1 MEITVGSGPA
11 ASATFANNTFTVA
24 GSGTGITGTA
34 DGLNF
39 VYQPLS
45 GDGTIIA
52 RVVSVQGSAQ
62 AGVMIRETLD
72 GDATEGTTYYQQPYI
87 YFCDRSSTG
96 ASFSTWGNANGTL
109 PYWVELVRS
118 GNTIN
123 SYYSPD
129 GVNWAQNGPSQTVT
143 MAQSVYI
150 GLAVSSENS
159 SSLATA
165 TFDNVSVSAPGSGSP
180 APVITSLSAT
190 TGPVGSQVIISGFWF
205 GVTQGGSLVNLNG
218 TPVTINTWNATS
230 INITIP
236 TGATSGPLVVSVAP
250 SMNDSNPVVFEVTSQ
265 PLPTPWLDQ
274 DVGLVGAAGSATY
287 ASGIFTVNGAGT
299 GITGTADGMHFVYQP
314 LSGDGTIIARVVS
327 VQGSAQAG
335 VMIRET
341 LDGDATEGTTY
352 YQQPYIY
359 FCDRSSTGASF
370 STWGNANG
378 TLPYWV
384 ELVRSG
390 NTINSYYSPDGVNWA
405 QNGPSQTVTMAQSVY
420 IGLAVSSENSS
431 SLATATFDNVSVS
444 APGSGSPAPVITS
457 LSATTGPV
465 GSQVIIS
472 GFWFGVTQ
480 GGSLVNLNG
489 TPVTINTWNATSINI
504 TIPTG
509 ATSGPLVVSVAP
521 SMNDSNPVVFEVTS
535 QPLPTPWLDQDVGLV
550 GAAGSATYA
559 SGIFTV
565 NGAGT
570 GITGTADG
578 MHFVYQP
585 LSGDGTIIARV
596 VSVQGSAQAG
606 VMIRETLSANSTNAA
621 TLYQQSYI
629 YFCDRP
635 STGASVS
642 TWGNANGTLPYWVE
656 LVRSGNTISSFYSP
670 DGVNWTQNGSSQT
683 VTMAQ
688 NVYIGL
694 AVSSENSSSLA
705 TATFDNVSISSNSGS
720 SSNPVITSLSP
731 TSGSVGSSIT
741 ITGTN
746 FGSTQ
751 GSSAVTFNGT
761 IATPTGWSSTG
772 IVALVPPGATTGN
785 VVVTVSGVTSNGSSF
800 TVVSTIPTPSITSLF
815 PSSAPVG
822 ATVLINGNNF
832 GSSGIVNFNGVS
844 APTASWSSSLIF
856 ATVPLG
862 ATSGNVVVVT
872 DYISSAGTA
881 FLVIPPANP
890 SGISVNSGVSGASV
904 TITGSGFG
912 SSQSSAAGNLVFNG
926 ANALVTSWSDG
937 SINAQI
943 PTGAAPGLG
952 AVTVT
957 LGGVAKNS
965 FPFTVIPSLAPT
977 PGGASSG
984 GYVVIAGADL
994 GTSQG
999 SSSLSFGGLAPQ
1011 VINWNSTTVVA
1022 QIPSSLQ
1029 GGTFAV
1035 SIIAGGIT
1043 TNFVNYTVNPGVTTI
1058 SPAAGQVGTTVT
1070 ITGTSLGNSGSIAFN
1085 GVSASTQSWTNTA
1098 VTAQVPSGATSGPV
1112 VMTSSGIQTNP
1123 INFTVLPAPNP
1134 LTSIVI
1140 QPASASMLVGDTR
1153 NLLGVDNNGNTAT
1166 GATWTVDNSS
1176 LASISTDVP
1185 PILTALSA
1193 GTINLTAT
1201 YQGVTAQA
1209 TWTISSAPLAI
1220 GTAQWSL
1227 PADGLNVQQ
1236 IVPAIPVPGGVADL
1250 FSIEYGSND
1259 APPYLVRAVSI
1270 DGSPVWSSQVPTL
1283 LSNQMADASGGLVVL
1298 TGNSQIIKFDA
1309 TTGQQDWEY
1318 SGNSE
1323 QSPSLMAVHPNGAV
1337 FVNEITNLGQ
1347 TAPEAVASANQILAL
1362 DDATGQTRFA
1372 VSVPQSYIMYS
1383 YNGQPYSGGG
1393 PQASEVGPMTIMP
1406 DGTTVFE
1413 VAVRNVTADEE
1424 SCSPVCL
1431 ETFSDQ
1437 ESLYLVTVQT
1447 DGASGSQALD
1457 TNSAQA
1463 TSCNCPDLASSY
1475 LPGETIPDGQGGVLA
1490 SWEKISGSES
1500 NNSYEMT
1507 HILSGST
1514 TTYSL
1519 PYFIFLDYMVL
1530 GDNNTV
1536 FAADNSHQVIDQS
1549 VLFAF
1554 DANSGAIKWTY
1565 QQPVNSLTLVAASDG
1580 GGVVAKSTSSG
1591 VDTVIDFDPS
1601 GDPTTDPL
1609 TGSGLSYADG
1619 NLWLDPP
1626 GAGPATGII
1635 GNEISAPLSPWF
1647 VPGITTRISATKIP
1661 VQAFSITEADVSDQ
1675 TIANLVQDG
1684 ITYWQQY
1691 GIFLDWSNSS
1701 YCLANNSGNTL
1712 VSTQQGPICLTSA
1725 CLTQGCD
1732 INADLDSILN
1742 LSATPPAISP
1752 LTSQQ
1757 VSSHR
1762 LNDVAARFSVR
1773 TGVNLV
1779 FTQFVYDPTTTAS
1792 TLRALASGN
1801 QLNVTA
1807 FTPSPTDVGPHE
1819 LGHQFQLLHVGYDAS
1834 NLMCGTLG
1842 VWWDNWWGWLVDSLG
1857 MGNCNP
1863 DTSRG
1868 LNPSQIVAAKKGA
1881 AALVPPTQ

>member
-287 ASGIFTVNGAGT
+287 ASGTFTVT
-299 GITGTADGMHFVYQP
+299 GSGQGIGGTADGLNFVYQP

-405 QNGPSQTVTMAQSVY
+405 QNGPSQTVTMAQS
-420 IGLAVSSENSS
+420 
-431 SLATATFDNVSVS
+431 
-444 APGSGSPAPVITS
+444 
-457 LSATTGPV
+457 
-465 GSQVIIS
+465 
-472 GFWFGVTQ
+472 
-480 GGSLVNLNG
+480 
-489 TPVTINTWNATSINI
+489 
-504 TIPTG
+504 
-509 ATSGPLVVSVAP
+509 
-521 SMNDSNPVVFEVTS
+521 
-535 QPLPTPWLDQDVGLV
+535 
-550 GAAGSATYA
+550 
-559 SGIFTV
+559 
-565 NGAGT
+565 
-570 GITGTADG
+570 
-578 MHFVYQP
+578 
-585 LSGDGTIIARV
+585 
-596 VSVQGSAQAG
+596 
-606 VMIRETLSANSTNAA
+606 
-621 TLYQQSYI
+621 
-629 YFCDRP
+629 
-635 STGASVS
+635 
-642 TWGNANGTLPYWVE
+642 
-656 LVRSGNTISSFYSP
+656 
-670 DGVNWTQNGSSQT
+670 
-683 VTMAQ
+683 
-688 NVYIGL
+688 VYIGL